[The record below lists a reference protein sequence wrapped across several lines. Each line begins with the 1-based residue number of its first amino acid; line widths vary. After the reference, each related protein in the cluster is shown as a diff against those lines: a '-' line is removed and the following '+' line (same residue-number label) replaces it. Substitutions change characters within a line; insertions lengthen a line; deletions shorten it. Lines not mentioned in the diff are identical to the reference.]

1 MMPISQWELVARL
14 VLAAFL
20 GMLIGLERELAGQ
33 PAGERTHALAALGS
47 AAFALLSLEAF
58 PEGDQAR
65 VAAGVVTG
73 LGFLG
78 AGMILQREDVVLG
91 LTTAAGIW
99 AMGAIGLAIGAGQYL
114 LGLTAAALVGVILAL
129 ERLFRIDERL
139 ARRRAARE
147 SGSAHGAGH
156 TPEREEREDRD
167 R

>member
-1 MMPISQWELVARL
+1 MVPVSAWETVGRL

-33 PAGERTHALAALGS
+33 PAGERTHALAALGA
-47 AAFALLSLEAF
+47 AAFGLISLEAF
-58 PEGDQAR
+58 PAGDQAR

-78 AGMILQREDVVLG
+78 AGMILQTGEAVHG

-99 AMGAIGLAIGAGQYL
+99 AVGAIGLAIGAGQYL

-129 ERLFRIDERL
+129 ERLFKIDERL
-139 ARRRAARE
+139 ARRHAASRAEQERGRAE
-147 SGSAHGAGH
+147 WAG
-156 TPEREEREDRD
+156 EGR
-167 R
+167 

>member
-1 MMPISQWELVARL
+1 MPVTEWELVARL

-47 AAFALLSLEAF
+47 AAFALISLEAF

-78 AGMILQREDVVLG
+78 AGMILQREDIVLG

-99 AMGAIGLAIGAGQYL
+99 TVGAIGLAIGAGQYV

-139 ARRRAARE
+139 ARRRAAQE
-147 SGSAHGAGH
+147 SESAHRPGH
-156 TPEREEREDRD
+156 EIGRGEREEGDR
-167 R
+167 